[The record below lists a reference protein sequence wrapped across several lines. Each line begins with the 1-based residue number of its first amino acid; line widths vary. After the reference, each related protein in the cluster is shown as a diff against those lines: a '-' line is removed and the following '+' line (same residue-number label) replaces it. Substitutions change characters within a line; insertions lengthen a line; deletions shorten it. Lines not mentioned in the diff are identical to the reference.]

1 MGKIVSNEF
10 YGGIKV
16 QFIRQA
22 TIKDKEMIYNLLVQ
36 LEGMEFD
43 KRMYS
48 DIYEANLLNPAVF
61 YFVYEEEN
69 SVVGF
74 ISIHIQKLLH
84 HSGNIAEVQ
93 ELIVDESV
101 RGKGIGK
108 QLFEKARLIAIE
120 NKCSQLEVCC
130 NQKRKES
137 HQFYELQG
145 MTNNHYKFCLVV

>member
-1 MGKIVSNEF
+1 M
-10 YGGIKV
+10 

-22 TIKDKEMIYNLLVQ
+22 TIDDKEMIYNLLVQ
-36 LEGMEFD
+36 LEKIEFD

-61 YFVYEEEN
+61 YLVYEEES
-69 SVVGF
+69 SVIGF

-84 HSGNIAEVQ
+84 HSSNIAEIQ
-93 ELIVDESV
+93 ELIVDERM

-108 QLFEKARLIAIE
+108 QLFEQARFIAIE
-120 NKCSQLEVCC
+120 NECMQLEVCC
-130 NQKRKES
+130 NQKRKGS
-137 HQFYELQG
+137 HQFYESQG

>member
-1 MGKIVSNEF
+1 MGKLVSHEF

-22 TIKDKEMIYNLLVQ
+22 TINDKEIIYNLLVQ
-36 LEGMEFD
+36 LEEREFD

-48 DIYEANLLNPAVF
+48 DIYEVNLLNPAVF
-61 YFVYEEEN
+61 YLVYEEAS

-84 HSGNIAEVQ
+84 HSGNIAEIQ
-93 ELIVDESV
+93 ELIVDQSV

-108 QLFEKARLIAIE
+108 QLFEQARLIAIE
-120 NKCSQLEVCC
+120 NECMQLEVCC

-137 HQFYELQG
+137 HQFYESQG